1 MSSNINRDYLLKLN
15 VKTGTY
21 QAPTIYFYN
30 TDINTS
36 NIYVQLIIH
45 ETLLEVVP
53 IEQAYNYGI
62 KVNIIKP
69 NNVVK
74 TLNGTL
80 VNEEDSIFEFNLPED
95 CTNIT
100 GTYHL
105 EFMVTGYVD
114 NVFEEV
120 TTSFPATYQ
129 VRSSILTGLVPNL
142 DDTEKDDTTLKS
154 ILSKLADKFD
164 DVKVDTDKS
173 TRDKVV
179 VNFYSEG
186 AILKTIELNS
196 TSSEIIKVNTIEERD
211 ALNTSNLRLGDFCYV
226 VEDVNEIYIY
236 YYSVDGWSSMKPK
249 HTVEI
254 SDTAPT
260 NKQALWIDTSNMN
273 TNPDVS
279 DDNVPPTIRYLLNKI
294 SDLTSEI
301 NLLKNEIAVIK
312 TQIENG
318 GGIINPTD
326 NVYLATEEGDM
337 FITEDSL
344 FIISEEGKSDEPT
357 NGVMLTTETGESI
370 ITEDGKYF
378 IQEG

>member
-1 MSSNINRDYLLKLN
+1 MSSNINRDYLIKLN
-15 VKTGTY
+15 VKTSTY
-21 QAPTIYFYN
+21 QAPSIYFYN
-30 TDINTS
+30 TDVATS
-36 NIYVQLIIH
+36 NIYVQLIVH
-45 ETLLEVVP
+45 ETLLDVTP
-53 IEQAYNYGI
+53 IEQASNYRI

-74 TLNGTL
+74 TLYGTL
-80 VNEEDSIFEFNLPED
+80 VNEENSIFEFNLPED
-95 CTNIT
+95 CTNLS

-105 EFMVTGYVD
+105 EFMVICDVD
-114 NVFEEV
+114 NYFEER
-120 TTSFPATYQ
+120 TTSFPATYE
-129 VRSSILTGLVPNL
+129 VRKSILTGLVAEIV
-142 DDTEKDDTTLKS
+142 DSEDITTLEDM
-154 ILSKLADKFD
+154 LTKLANKFD
-164 DVKVDTDKS
+164 DVKVDKDKT

-179 VNFYSEG
+179 VNFYSDG
-186 AILKTIELNS
+186 AIVKTVELNS
-196 TSSEIIKVNTIEERD
+196 TSSEIVKVNTIEERD
-211 ALNTSNLRLGDFCYV
+211 ALDSSNLRLGDFCYV
-226 VEDVNEIYIY
+226 IEDVNEIYIY
-236 YYSVDGWSSMKPK
+236 YYSTNGWASMKPK
-249 HTVEI
+249 HPVEI
-254 SDTAPT
+254 SNTAPT

-357 NGVMLTTETGESI
+357 NGVMLITETGESI

>member
-1 MSSNINRDYLLKLN
+1 MSSNINRDYLIKLN
-15 VKTGTY
+15 VKTSTY
-21 QAPTIYFYN
+21 QAPNIYFYN
-30 TDINTS
+30 TDVATS
-36 NIYVQLIIH
+36 NIYVQLIVH
-45 ETLLEVVP
+45 ETLLDVTA
-53 IEQAYNYGI
+53 IEQASNYRI

-74 TLNGTL
+74 TLYGTL

-95 CTNIT
+95 CTNLS

-105 EFMVTGYVD
+105 EFMVICDVD
-114 NVFEEV
+114 NYFEER
-120 TTSFPATYQ
+120 TTSFPATYE
-129 VRSSILTGLVPNL
+129 VRKSILTGLVAEIV
-142 DDTEKDDTTLKS
+142 DSEDITTLEDM
-154 ILSKLADKFD
+154 LTKLANKFD
-164 DVKVDTDKS
+164 DVKVDKNKT
-173 TRDKVV
+173 TRDKIV
-179 VNFYSEG
+179 VNFYSDG
-186 AILKTIELNS
+186 AIIKTIEPNS
-196 TSSEIIKVNTIEERD
+196 TSSEIVKVNTIEERD
-211 ALNTSNLRLGDFCYV
+211 ALDSSNLRLGDFCYV
-226 VEDVNEIYIY
+226 IEDVNEIYIY
-236 YYSVDGWSSMKPK
+236 YYSTNGWTSMKPK
-249 HTVEI
+249 HPVEI
-254 SDTAPT
+254 SNTAPT

>member
-1 MSSNINRDYLLKLN
+1 MSSNINRDYLIKLN
-15 VKTGTY
+15 VKTSTY
-21 QAPTIYFYN
+21 QAPNIYFYN
-30 TDINTS
+30 TDVATS
-36 NIYVQLIIH
+36 NIYVQLIVH
-45 ETLLEVVP
+45 ETLLDVTP
-53 IEQAYNYGI
+53 IEQASNYRI

-74 TLNGTL
+74 TLYGTL

-95 CTNIT
+95 CTNLS

-105 EFMVTGYVD
+105 EFMVICDVD
-114 NVFEEV
+114 NYFEEK
-120 TTSFPATYQ
+120 TTSFPATYE
-129 VRSSILTGLVPNL
+129 VRKSILTGLVAEIV
-142 DDTEKDDTTLKS
+142 DSEDITTLEDM
-154 ILSKLADKFD
+154 LTKLANKFD
-164 DVKVDTDKS
+164 DVKVDKDKT

-179 VNFYSEG
+179 VNFYSDG
-186 AILKTIELNS
+186 AIVKTIELNS
-196 TSSEIIKVNTIEERD
+196 TSSEIVKVNTIEERD
-211 ALNTSNLRLGDFCYV
+211 ALDSSNLRLGDFCYV
-226 VEDVNEIYIY
+226 IEDVNEIYIY
-236 YYSVDGWSSMKPK
+236 YYSTNGWASMKPK
-249 HTVEI
+249 HPVEI
-254 SDTAPT
+254 SNTAPT

-357 NGVMLTTETGESI
+357 NGVMLATETGESI

>member
-1 MSSNINRDYLLKLN
+1 MSSNINRDYLIKLN
-15 VKTGTY
+15 VKTSTY
-21 QAPTIYFYN
+21 QAPNIYFYN
-30 TDINTS
+30 TDVATS
-36 NIYVQLIIH
+36 NIYVQLIVH
-45 ETLLEVVP
+45 ETLLDVTP
-53 IEQAYNYGI
+53 IEQASNYRI

-74 TLNGTL
+74 TLYGTL

-95 CTNIT
+95 CTNLS

-105 EFMVTGYVD
+105 EFMVICDVD
-114 NVFEEV
+114 NYFEER
-120 TTSFPATYQ
+120 TTSFPATYE
-129 VRSSILTGLVPNL
+129 VRKSILTGLVAEIV
-142 DDTEKDDTTLKS
+142 DSEDITTLEDM
-154 ILSKLADKFD
+154 LTKLANKFD
-164 DVKVDTDKS
+164 DVKVDKDKT

-179 VNFYSEG
+179 VNFYSDG
-186 AILKTIELNS
+186 AIVKTIELNS
-196 TSSEIIKVNTIEERD
+196 TSSEIVKVNTIEERD
-211 ALNTSNLRLGDFCYV
+211 ALDSSNLRLGDFCYV
-226 VEDVNEIYIY
+226 IEDVNEIYIY
-236 YYSVDGWSSMKPK
+236 YYSTNGWASMKPK
-249 HTVEI
+249 HPVEI
-254 SDTAPT
+254 SNTAPT

>member
-1 MSSNINRDYLLKLN
+1 MSSNINRDYLIKLN
-15 VKTGTY
+15 VKTSTY
-21 QAPTIYFYN
+21 QAPNIYFYN
-30 TDINTS
+30 TDVATS
-36 NIYVQLIIH
+36 NIYVQLIVH
-45 ETLLEVVP
+45 ETLLDVTP
-53 IEQAYNYGI
+53 IEQASNYRI

-74 TLNGTL
+74 TLYGTL

-95 CTNIT
+95 CTNLS

-105 EFMVTGYVD
+105 EFMVICDVD
-114 NVFEEV
+114 NYFEER
-120 TTSFPATYQ
+120 TTSFPATYE
-129 VRSSILTGLVPNL
+129 VRKSILTGLVAEIV
-142 DDTEKDDTTLKS
+142 DSEDITTLEDM
-154 ILSKLADKFD
+154 LTKLANKFD
-164 DVKVDTDKS
+164 DVKVDKDKT

-179 VNFYSEG
+179 VNFYSDG
-186 AILKTIELNS
+186 AIVKTIELNS

-211 ALNTSNLRLGDFCYV
+211 ALNSSNLRLGDFCYV

-236 YYSVDGWSSMKPK
+236 YYSVNGWDSMKPK
-249 HTVEI
+249 HPVEI
-254 SDTAPT
+254 SNTAPT

>member
-1 MSSNINRDYLLKLN
+1 MSSNINRDYLIKLN
-15 VKTGTY
+15 VKTSTY
-21 QAPTIYFYN
+21 QAPNIYFYN
-30 TDINTS
+30 TDVATS
-36 NIYVQLIIH
+36 NIYVQLIVH
-45 ETLLEVVP
+45 ETLLDVTP
-53 IEQAYNYGI
+53 IEQASNYRI

-74 TLNGTL
+74 TLYGTL

-95 CTNIT
+95 CTNLS

-105 EFMVTGYVD
+105 EFMVICDVD
-114 NVFEEV
+114 NYFEER
-120 TTSFPATYQ
+120 TTSFPATYE
-129 VRSSILTGLVPNL
+129 VRKSILTGLVAEIV
-142 DDTEKDDTTLKS
+142 DSEDITTLEDM
-154 ILSKLADKFD
+154 LTKLANKFD
-164 DVKVDTDKS
+164 DVKVDKDKT

-186 AILKTIELNS
+186 AIVKTIELNS
-196 TSSEIIKVNTIEERD
+196 TSSEIVKVNTIEERD
-211 ALNTSNLRLGDFCYV
+211 ALDSSNLRLGDFCYV
-226 VEDVNEIYIY
+226 IEDVNEIYIY
-236 YYSVDGWSSMKPK
+236 YYSTNGWTSMKPK
-249 HTVEI
+249 HPVEI

-357 NGVMLTTETGESI
+357 NGVMLITETGESI

>member
-1 MSSNINRDYLLKLN
+1 MSSNINRDYLIKLN
-15 VKTGTY
+15 VKTSTY
-21 QAPTIYFYN
+21 QAPNIYFYN
-30 TDINTS
+30 TDVATS
-36 NIYVQLIIH
+36 NIYVQLIVH
-45 ETLLEVVP
+45 ETLLDVTP
-53 IEQAYNYGI
+53 IEQARNYRI

-74 TLNGTL
+74 TLYGTL

-95 CTNIT
+95 CTNLS

-105 EFMVTGYVD
+105 EFMVICDVD
-114 NVFEEV
+114 NYFEER
-120 TTSFPATYQ
+120 TTSFPATYE
-129 VRSSILTGLVPNL
+129 VRKSILTGLVAEIV
-142 DDTEKDDTTLKS
+142 DSEDITTLEDM
-154 ILSKLADKFD
+154 LTKLANKFD
-164 DVKVDTDKS
+164 DVKVDKDKT

-179 VNFYSEG
+179 VNFYSDG
-186 AILKTIELNS
+186 AIVKTIELNS
-196 TSSEIIKVNTIEERD
+196 TSSEIVKVNTIEERD
-211 ALNTSNLRLGDFCYV
+211 ALDSSNLRLGDFCYV
-226 VEDVNEIYIY
+226 IEHVNEIYIY
-236 YYSVDGWSSMKPK
+236 YYSTNGWASMKPK
-249 HTVEI
+249 HPVEI
-254 SDTAPT
+254 SDTPPT

>member
-1 MSSNINRDYLLKLN
+1 MSSNINRDYLIKLN
-15 VKTGTY
+15 VKTSTY
-21 QAPTIYFYN
+21 QAPNIYFYN
-30 TDINTS
+30 TDVATS
-36 NIYVQLIIH
+36 NIYVQLIVH
-45 ETLLEVVP
+45 ETLLEVTP
-53 IEQAYNYGI
+53 IEQASNYRI

-74 TLNGTL
+74 TLYGTL

-95 CTNIT
+95 CTNLS

-105 EFMVTGYVD
+105 EFMVICDVD
-114 NVFEEV
+114 NYFEER
-120 TTSFPATYQ
+120 TTSFPATYE
-129 VRSSILTGLVPNL
+129 VRKSILTGLVAEIV
-142 DDTEKDDTTLKS
+142 DSEDITTLEDM
-154 ILSKLADKFD
+154 LTKLANKFD
-164 DVKVDTDKS
+164 DVKVDKDKT

-186 AILKTIELNS
+186 AIVKTIELNS
-196 TSSEIIKVNTIEERD
+196 TSSEIVKVNTIEERD
-211 ALNTSNLRLGDFCYV
+211 ALDSSNLRLGDFCYV
-226 VEDVNEIYIY
+226 IEDVNEIYIY
-236 YYSVDGWSSMKPK
+236 YYSTNGWTSMKPK
-249 HTVEI
+249 HPVEI

-357 NGVMLTTETGESI
+357 NGVMLITETGESI

>member
-1 MSSNINRDYLLKLN
+1 MSSNINRDYLIKLN
-15 VKTGTY
+15 VKTSTY
-21 QAPTIYFYN
+21 QAPSIYFYN
-30 TDINTS
+30 TDVATS

-45 ETLLEVVP
+45 ETLLEVTP
-53 IEQAYNYGI
+53 IEQASNYRI

-74 TLNGTL
+74 TLYGTL

-95 CTNIT
+95 CTNLS

-105 EFMVTGYVD
+105 EFMVICDVD
-114 NVFEEV
+114 NYFEER
-120 TTSFPATYQ
+120 TTSFPATYE
-129 VRSSILTGLVPNL
+129 VRKSILTGLVAEIV
-142 DDTEKDDTTLKS
+142 DSEDITTLEDM
-154 ILSKLADKFD
+154 LTKLANKFD
-164 DVKVDTDKS
+164 DVKVDKDKT

-186 AILKTIELNS
+186 AIVKTIELNS
-196 TSSEIIKVNTIEERD
+196 TSSEIVKVNTIEERD
-211 ALNTSNLRLGDFCYV
+211 ALDSSNLRLGDFCYV
-226 VEDVNEIYIY
+226 IEDVNEIYIY
-236 YYSVDGWSSMKPK
+236 YYSTNGWTSMKPK
-249 HTVEI
+249 HPVEI

-357 NGVMLTTETGESI
+357 NGVMLITETGESI

>member
-1 MSSNINRDYLLKLN
+1 MSSNINRDYLIKLN
-15 VKTGTY
+15 VKTSTY
-21 QAPTIYFYN
+21 QAPNIYFYN
-30 TDINTS
+30 TDVATS
-36 NIYVQLIIH
+36 NIYVQLIVH
-45 ETLLEVVP
+45 ETLLDVTP
-53 IEQAYNYGI
+53 IEQASNYRI

-74 TLNGTL
+74 TLYGTL

-95 CTNIT
+95 CTNLS

-105 EFMVTGYVD
+105 EFMVICDVD
-114 NVFEEV
+114 NYFEER
-120 TTSFPATYQ
+120 TTSFPATYE
-129 VRSSILTGLVPNL
+129 VRKSILTGLVAEIV
-142 DDTEKDDTTLKS
+142 DSEDITTLEDM
-154 ILSKLADKFD
+154 LTKLANKFD
-164 DVKVDTDKS
+164 DVKVDKDKT

-179 VNFYSEG
+179 VNFYSDG
-186 AILKTIELNS
+186 AIVKTIELNS
-196 TSSEIIKVNTIEERD
+196 TSSEIVKVNTIEERD
-211 ALNTSNLRLGDFCYV
+211 ALDSSNLRLGDFCYV
-226 VEDVNEIYIY
+226 IEDVNEIYIY
-236 YYSVDGWSSMKPK
+236 YYSTNGWTSMKPK
-249 HTVEI
+249 HPVEI
-254 SDTAPT
+254 SNTAPT

>member
-1 MSSNINRDYLLKLN
+1 MSSNINRDYLIKLN
-15 VKTGTY
+15 VKTSTY
-21 QAPTIYFYN
+21 QAPNIYFYN
-30 TDINTS
+30 TDVATS
-36 NIYVQLIIH
+36 NIYVQLIVH
-45 ETLLEVVP
+45 ETLLDVTP
-53 IEQAYNYGI
+53 IEQASNYRI

-74 TLNGTL
+74 TLYGTL

-95 CTNIT
+95 CTNLS

-105 EFMVTGYVD
+105 EFMVICDVD
-114 NVFEEV
+114 NYFEER
-120 TTSFPATYQ
+120 TTSFPATYE
-129 VRSSILTGLVPNL
+129 VRKSILTGLVAEIV
-142 DDTEKDDTTLKS
+142 DSEDMTTLEDM
-154 ILSKLADKFD
+154 LTKLANKFD
-164 DVKVDTDKS
+164 DVKVDKDKT

-179 VNFYSEG
+179 VNFYSDG
-186 AILKTIELNS
+186 AIVKTIELNS
-196 TSSEIIKVNTIEERD
+196 TSSEIVKVNTIEERD
-211 ALNTSNLRLGDFCYV
+211 ALDSSNLRLGDFCYV
-226 VEDVNEIYIY
+226 IEDVNEIYIY
-236 YYSVDGWSSMKPK
+236 YYSTNGWTSMKPK
-249 HTVEI
+249 HPVEI
-254 SDTAPT
+254 GDTAPT

-273 TNPDVS
+273 VNPDVS

-357 NGVMLTTETGESI
+357 NGVMLITETGESI

>member
-30 TDINTS
+30 TDISTS
-36 NIYVQLIIH
+36 NIYVQLIVH
-45 ETLLEVVP
+45 ETLLDVTP
-53 IEQAYNYGI
+53 IEQAENYKI

-69 NNVVK
+69 NNRIKVV
-74 TLNGTL
+74 NGEL
-80 VNEEDSIFEFNLPED
+80 VNAVDSIFEFNLPSD
-95 CTNIT
+95 CTNLS
-100 GTYHL
+100 GTYYL
-105 EFMVTGYVD
+105 EFMVTCDV
-114 NVFEEV
+114 NNEEER
-120 TTSFPATYQ
+120 TTSFPGKYE
-129 VRSSILTGLVPNL
+129 VRKSILTGLISEIEDSEDSTTIL
-142 DDTEKDDTTLKS
+142 D
-154 ILSKLADKFD
+154 ILSKLSDKFD
-164 DVKVDTDKS
+164 DVRINKEQS
-173 TRDKVV
+173 NRDKTILE
-179 VNFYSEG
+179 FCSEG
-186 AILKTIELNS
+186 AVIKTVDLES
-196 TSSEIIKVNTIEERD
+196 TSSEIVKVNTIEERD
-211 ALNTSNLRLGDFCYV
+211 ALDSSNLRLGDFCYV
-226 VEDVNEIYIY
+226 IEDVNEIYIY
-236 YYSVDGWSSMKPK
+236 YYSTNGWASMKPK
-249 HTVEI
+249 HPVEI
-254 SDTAPT
+254 SDTPPT

-357 NGVMLTTETGESI
+357 NGVMLITETGESI

>member
-1 MSSNINRDYLLKLN
+1 MSSNINRDYLIKLN
-15 VKTGTY
+15 VKTSTY
-21 QAPTIYFYN
+21 QAPNIYFYN
-30 TDINTS
+30 TDVATS
-36 NIYVQLIIH
+36 NIYVQLIVH
-45 ETLLEVVP
+45 ETLLDVTP
-53 IEQAYNYGI
+53 IEQASNYRI

-74 TLNGTL
+74 TLYGTL

-95 CTNIT
+95 CTNLS

-105 EFMVTGYVD
+105 EFMVICDVD
-114 NVFEEV
+114 NYFEER
-120 TTSFPATYQ
+120 TTSFPATYE
-129 VRSSILTGLVPNL
+129 VRKSILTGLVAEIV
-142 DDTEKDDTTLKS
+142 DSEDITTLEDM
-154 ILSKLADKFD
+154 LTKLANKFD
-164 DVKVDTDKS
+164 DVKVDKDKT

-179 VNFYSEG
+179 VNFYSDG
-186 AILKTIELNS
+186 AIVKTIELNS
-196 TSSEIIKVNTIEERD
+196 TSSEIVKVNTIEERD
-211 ALNTSNLRLGDFCYV
+211 ALDSSNLRLGDFCYV
-226 VEDVNEIYIY
+226 IEDVNEIYIY
-236 YYSVDGWSSMKPK
+236 YYSTNGWASMKPK
-249 HTVEI
+249 HPVEI
-254 SDTAPT
+254 SNTAPT

-357 NGVMLTTETGESI
+357 NGVMLITETGESI

>member
-1 MSSNINRDYLLKLN
+1 MSSNINRDYLIKLN
-15 VKTGTY
+15 VKTSTY
-21 QAPTIYFYN
+21 QAPNIYFYN
-30 TDINTS
+30 TDVATS
-36 NIYVQLIIH
+36 NIYVQLIVH
-45 ETLLEVVP
+45 ETLLDVTP
-53 IEQAYNYGI
+53 IEQASNYRI

-74 TLNGTL
+74 TLYGTL

-95 CTNIT
+95 CTNLS

-105 EFMVTGYVD
+105 EFMVICDVD
-114 NVFEEV
+114 NYFEER
-120 TTSFPATYQ
+120 TTSFPATYE
-129 VRSSILTGLVPNL
+129 VRKSILTGLVAEIV
-142 DDTEKDDTTLKS
+142 DSEDITTLEDM
-154 ILSKLADKFD
+154 LTKLANKFD
-164 DVKVDTDKS
+164 DVKVDKDKT

-179 VNFYSEG
+179 VNFYSDG
-186 AILKTIELNS
+186 AIVKTIELNS
-196 TSSEIIKVNTIEERD
+196 TSSEIVKVNTIEERD
-211 ALNTSNLRLGDFCYV
+211 ALDSSNLRLGDFCYV
-226 VEDVNEIYIY
+226 IEDVNEIYIY
-236 YYSVDGWSSMKPK
+236 YYSTNGWTSMKPK
-249 HTVEI
+249 HPVEI
-254 SDTAPT
+254 SDTPPT

>member
-1 MSSNINRDYLLKLN
+1 MSSNINRDYLIKLN
-15 VKTGTY
+15 VKTSTY
-21 QAPTIYFYN
+21 QAPNIYFYN
-30 TDINTS
+30 TDVATS
-36 NIYVQLIIH
+36 NIYVQLIVH
-45 ETLLEVVP
+45 ETLLDVTP
-53 IEQAYNYGI
+53 IEQASNYRI

-74 TLNGTL
+74 TLYGTL

-95 CTNIT
+95 CTNLS

-105 EFMVTGYVD
+105 EFMVICDVD
-114 NVFEEV
+114 NYFEER
-120 TTSFPATYQ
+120 TTSFPATYE
-129 VRSSILTGLVPNL
+129 VRKSILTGLVAEIV
-142 DDTEKDDTTLKS
+142 DSEDITTLEDM
-154 ILSKLADKFD
+154 LTKLANKFD
-164 DVKVDTDKS
+164 DVKVDKDKT

-179 VNFYSEG
+179 VNFYSDG
-186 AILKTIELNS
+186 AIVKTIELNS
-196 TSSEIIKVNTIEERD
+196 TSSEIVKVNTIEERD
-211 ALNTSNLRLGDFCYV
+211 ALDSSNLRLGDFCYV
-226 VEDVNEIYIY
+226 IEDVNEIYIY
-236 YYSVDGWSSMKPK
+236 YYSTNGWASMKPK
-249 HTVEI
+249 HPVEI
-254 SDTAPT
+254 SNTAPT

-357 NGVMLTTETGESI
+357 NGVMLATETGESI

>member
-1 MSSNINRDYLLKLN
+1 MSSNINRDYLIKLN
-15 VKTGTY
+15 VKTSSY
-21 QAPTIYFYN
+21 QAPNIYFYN
-30 TDINTS
+30 TDKATS
-36 NIYVQLIIH
+36 NIYVQLIVH
-45 ETLLEVVP
+45 ETLLDVTA
-53 IEQAYNYGI
+53 IEQASNYRI

-74 TLNGTL
+74 TLYGTL
-80 VNEEDSIFEFNLPED
+80 VNEEDSIFEFNLPKD
-95 CTNIT
+95 CTNLS

-105 EFMVTGYVD
+105 EFMVICDID
-114 NVFEEV
+114 NYSEEI
-120 TTSFPATYQ
+120 TTSFPATYE
-129 VRSSILTGLVPNL
+129 VRKSILTGLVAEIV
-142 DDTEKDDTTLKS
+142 DSEDITTLEDM
-154 ILSKLADKFD
+154 LTKLANKFD
-164 DVKVDTDKS
+164 DVKVDKNKT
-173 TRDKVV
+173 TRDKIV
-179 VNFYSEG
+179 VNFYSDG
-186 AILKTIELNS
+186 AIIKTIELNS
-196 TSSEIIKVNTIEERD
+196 TSSEIVKVNTIEERD
-211 ALNTSNLRLGDFCYV
+211 ALDSSNLRLGDFCYV
-226 VEDVNEIYIY
+226 IEDVNEIYIY
-236 YYSVDGWSSMKPK
+236 YYSTNGWTSMKPK
-249 HTVEI
+249 HPVEI

-273 TNPDVS
+273 ANPDVS

-357 NGVMLTTETGESI
+357 NGVMLITETGESI

>member
-1 MSSNINRDYLLKLN
+1 MSSNINRDYLIKLN
-15 VKTGTY
+15 VKTSTY
-21 QAPTIYFYN
+21 QAPNIYFYN
-30 TDINTS
+30 TDVATS
-36 NIYVQLIIH
+36 NIYVQLIVH
-45 ETLLEVVP
+45 ETLLDVTP
-53 IEQAYNYGI
+53 IEQASNYRI

-74 TLNGTL
+74 TLYGTL

-95 CTNIT
+95 CTNLS

-105 EFMVTGYVD
+105 EFMVICDVD
-114 NVFEEV
+114 NYFEER
-120 TTSFPATYQ
+120 TTSFPATYE
-129 VRSSILTGLVPNL
+129 VRKSILTGLVAEIV
-142 DDTEKDDTTLKS
+142 DSEDITTLEDM
-154 ILSKLADKFD
+154 LTKLANKFD
-164 DVKVDTDKS
+164 DVKVDKDKT

-179 VNFYSEG
+179 VNFYSDG
-186 AILKTIELNS
+186 AIVKTIELNS
-196 TSSEIIKVNTIEERD
+196 TSSEIVKVNTIEERD
-211 ALNTSNLRLGDFCYV
+211 ALDSSNLRLGDFCYV
-226 VEDVNEIYIY
+226 IEDVNEIYIY
-236 YYSVDGWSSMKPK
+236 YYSTNGWASMKPK
-249 HTVEI
+249 HPVEI
-254 SDTAPT
+254 GNTAPT

>member
-1 MSSNINRDYLLKLN
+1 MSSNINRDYLIKLN
-15 VKTGTY
+15 VKTSTY
-21 QAPTIYFYN
+21 QAPNIYFYN
-30 TDINTS
+30 TDVATS
-36 NIYVQLIIH
+36 NIYVQLIVH
-45 ETLLEVVP
+45 ETLLDVTP
-53 IEQAYNYGI
+53 IEQASNYRI

-74 TLNGTL
+74 TLYGTL

-95 CTNIT
+95 CTNLS

-105 EFMVTGYVD
+105 EFMVICDVD
-114 NVFEEV
+114 NYFEER
-120 TTSFPATYQ
+120 TTSFPATYE
-129 VRSSILTGLVPNL
+129 VRKSILTGLVAEIV
-142 DDTEKDDTTLKS
+142 DSEDITTLEDM
-154 ILSKLADKFD
+154 LTKLANKFD
-164 DVKVDTDKS
+164 DVKVDKDKT

-179 VNFYSEG
+179 VNFYSDG
-186 AILKTIELNS
+186 AIVKTIELNS
-196 TSSEIIKVNTIEERD
+196 TSSEIVKVNTIEERD
-211 ALNTSNLRLGDFCYV
+211 ALDSSNLRLGDFCYV
-226 VEDVNEIYIY
+226 IEDVNEIYIY
-236 YYSVDGWSSMKPK
+236 YYSTNGWTSMKPK
-249 HTVEI
+249 HPVEI

-357 NGVMLTTETGESI
+357 NGVMLITETGESI

>member
-1 MSSNINRDYLLKLN
+1 MSSNINRDYLIKLN
-15 VKTGTY
+15 VKTSTY
-21 QAPTIYFYN
+21 QAPNIYFYN
-30 TDINTS
+30 TDVATS
-36 NIYVQLIIH
+36 NIYVQLIVH
-45 ETLLEVVP
+45 ETLLDVTP
-53 IEQAYNYGI
+53 IEQASNYRI

-74 TLNGTL
+74 TLYGTL

-95 CTNIT
+95 CTNLS

-105 EFMVTGYVD
+105 EFMVICDVD
-114 NVFEEV
+114 NYFEER
-120 TTSFPATYQ
+120 TTSFPATYE
-129 VRSSILTGLVPNL
+129 VRKSILTGLVAEIV
-142 DDTEKDDTTLKS
+142 DSEDITTLEDM
-154 ILSKLADKFD
+154 LTKLANKFD
-164 DVKVDTDKS
+164 DVKVDKDKT

-179 VNFYSEG
+179 VNFYSDG
-186 AILKTIELNS
+186 AIVKTVELNS
-196 TSSEIIKVNTIEERD
+196 TSSEIVKVNTIEERD
-211 ALNTSNLRLGDFCYV
+211 ALDSSNLRLGDFCYV
-226 VEDVNEIYIY
+226 IEDVNEIYIY
-236 YYSVDGWSSMKPK
+236 YYSTNGWTSMKPK
-249 HTVEI
+249 HPVEI

-357 NGVMLTTETGESI
+357 NGVMLITETGESI

>member
-1 MSSNINRDYLLKLN
+1 MSSNINRDYLIKLN
-15 VKTGTY
+15 VKTSSY
-21 QAPTIYFYN
+21 QAPNIYFYN
-30 TDINTS
+30 TDKATS
-36 NIYVQLIIH
+36 NIYVQLIVH
-45 ETLLEVVP
+45 ETLLDVTP
-53 IEQAYNYGI
+53 IEQASNYRI

-74 TLNGTL
+74 TLYGTL
-80 VNEEDSIFEFNLPED
+80 VNEENSIFEFNLPED
-95 CTNIT
+95 CTNLS

-105 EFMVTGYVD
+105 EFMVICDVD
-114 NVFEEV
+114 NYFEER
-120 TTSFPATYQ
+120 TTSFPATYE
-129 VRSSILTGLVPNL
+129 VRKSILTGLVAEIV
-142 DDTEKDDTTLKS
+142 DSEDITTLEDM
-154 ILSKLADKFD
+154 LTKLANKFD
-164 DVKVDTDKS
+164 DVKVDKDKT

-179 VNFYSEG
+179 VNFYSDG
-186 AILKTIELNS
+186 AIVKTVELNS
-196 TSSEIIKVNTIEERD
+196 TSSEIVKVNTIEERD
-211 ALNTSNLRLGDFCYV
+211 ALDSSNLRLGDFCYV
-226 VEDVNEIYIY
+226 IEDVNEIYIY
-236 YYSVDGWSSMKPK
+236 YYSTNGWASMKPK
-249 HTVEI
+249 HPVEI
-254 SDTAPT
+254 SNTAPT

-357 NGVMLTTETGESI
+357 NGVMLITETGESI

>member
-1 MSSNINRDYLLKLN
+1 MSSNINRDYLIKLN
-15 VKTGTY
+15 VKTSTY
-21 QAPTIYFYN
+21 QAPNIYFYN
-30 TDINTS
+30 TDVATS
-36 NIYVQLIIH
+36 NIYVQLIVH
-45 ETLLEVVP
+45 ETLLDVTP
-53 IEQAYNYGI
+53 IEQASNYRI

-74 TLNGTL
+74 TLYGTL

-95 CTNIT
+95 CTNLS

-105 EFMVTGYVD
+105 EFMVICDVD
-114 NVFEEV
+114 NYFEER
-120 TTSFPATYQ
+120 TTSFPATYE
-129 VRSSILTGLVPNL
+129 VRKSILTGLVAEIV
-142 DDTEKDDTTLKS
+142 DSEDITTLEDM
-154 ILSKLADKFD
+154 LTKLANKFD
-164 DVKVDTDKS
+164 DVKVDKDKT

-249 HTVEI
+249 HPVEI